1 MFIDDYSDPFPDIN
15 DAHGRITL
23 MNKVLEEMQKEIKEL
38 HKEMDI
44 LKKRMLVNDRLGLEE
59 LHALLD
65 EVSPNQHEASRV
77 FRLLVSHDIGN
88 IDILASWDF
97 DILNE
102 FVKNTSGIGK
112 KSKKILE
119 EAVAKAK
126 TKVLYRQ
133 LNMDI

>member
-1 MFIDDYSDPFPDIN
+1 MFIDDYSDPYPDIN

-23 MNKVLEEMQKEIKEL
+23 MNKLLEEMQKEVKEL

-44 LKKRMLVNDRLGLEE
+44 LKKRVIVNDIPGLEE

-65 EVSPNQHEASRV
+65 EVSTNKHEASRV
-77 FRLLVSHDIGN
+77 FRLLVLHDIGN

-97 DILNE
+97 DKLNE

>member
-15 DAHGRITL
+15 DAHCRITL
-23 MNKVLEEMQKEIKEL
+23 MNKLLEEMQKEIKEL
-38 HKEMDI
+38 HKEIDI
-44 LKKRMLVNDRLGLEE
+44 LKKRMIVNDIPGLEE
-59 LHALLD
+59 LRALLD
-65 EVSPNQHEASRV
+65 EVSPNQREASRV

-88 IDILASWDF
+88 IDILARWDF
-97 DILNE
+97 DKLNE

-119 EAVAKAK
+119 EAVTKAK

>member
-1 MFIDDYSDPFPDIN
+1 MFIDDYSDPYLDIN

-23 MNKVLEEMQKEIKEL
+23 MNKLLEEMQKEIK
-38 HKEMDI
+38 
-44 LKKRMLVNDRLGLEE
+44 E

-65 EVSPNQHEASRV
+65 EVSPNQREASRV

-97 DILNE
+97 DKLNE

-119 EAVAKAK
+119 EAVTKAK

>member
-15 DAHGRITL
+15 DAHSRITL
-23 MNKVLEEMQKEIKEL
+23 INKVLEEMRKEIKEL
-38 HKEMDI
+38 HKEIDI
-44 LKKRMLVNDRLGLEE
+44 LKRRVIVNDVPGLEE

-65 EVSPNQHEASRV
+65 EVSPSQKEASRV
-77 FRLLVSHDIGN
+77 FRLLVLHDIGN
-88 IDILASWDF
+88 IDILASWNF
-97 DILNE
+97 DKLNE

-126 TKVLYRQ
+126 TKDLYRQ
-133 LNMDI
+133 LNINF

>member
-1 MFIDDYSDPFPDIN
+1 MFIDDYSDPYLDIN

-23 MNKVLEEMQKEIKEL
+23 MNKLLEEMQKEIKEL

-44 LKKRMLVNDRLGLEE
+44 LKKRMIANDIPGLEE

-65 EVSPNQHEASRV
+65 EVSPNQREASRV

-97 DILNE
+97 DKLNE

-119 EAVAKAK
+119 EAVTKAK